1 MVHDFSVDNSES
13 HDDNQASDHNKLDND
28 DLEGRHEIVQIGV
41 NSEFSIGKLNK
52 TDIDIALQSS
62 ANAVRDG

>member
-28 DLEGRHEIVQIGV
+28 DLEGV
-41 NSEFSIGKLNK
+41 NSEFNIGKLNK

-62 ANAVRDG
+62 ANAVRGG